1 MFLIVQ
7 TVCGMYIMSL
17 TCALA
22 DLVAGMLVFPTRA
35 SDELRSTYAT
45 ILRVS
50 PATAMLDVL
59 RAVTCYLPLPL
70 PLTTLVRR
78 LQETVRCCL
87 WSWL

>member
-50 PATAMLDVL
+50 PGTAMLDVL
-59 RAVTCYLPLPL
+59 RAVTCYLQ
-70 PLTTLVRR
+70 TLVRR
-78 LQETVRCCL
+78 LQGTVRCCL
-87 WSWL
+87 WSCL